1 MQLLGVGL
9 ACWTV
14 GLFLGLLLSRRW
26 RRQHFII
33 AKCRLQLIALRNE
46 NRGFRRKR
54 KRPQLRHHQK
64 WLLALLHWLSPTLT
78 RYTSFSPRTL
88 VAWHRHYVRRYWWL
102 ISRPRPTKKT
112 GRPRLAASI
121 RQIIIDIKR
130 DNPEYG
136 SQRIASILAHQLG
149 QTVSQT
155 TVRNVL
161 KHMKGG
167 PPTKGGQRWKTFIDN
182 HRECMASMDFK
193 VTFDWKAR
201 PLFILSL
208 MDHHRRQLIHCRATY
223 HPTSAWVAQ
232 QMREAFPF
240 NEAPK
245 IMLTDND
252 RIFLPVIRQTLPAMG
267 VAVMRTAIKCPQQNG
282 IIERFNRTLTDEL
295 LNAVIPINEQHL
307 NRLLREFKQFYNTA
321 RPHRA
326 NSGEAPAPLD
336 ACNDERFEQSA
347 WQIESTAWLGG
358 LHHSYRQAV

>member
-1 MQLLGVGL
+1 
-9 ACWTV
+9 
-14 GLFLGLLLSRRW
+14 
-26 RRQHFII
+26 
-33 AKCRLQLIALRNE
+33 
-46 NRGFRRKR
+46 
-54 KRPQLRHHQK
+54 
-64 WLLALLHWLSPTLT
+64 
-78 RYTSFSPRTL
+78 
-88 VAWHRHYVRRYWWL
+88 
-102 ISRPRPTKKT
+102 
-112 GRPRLAASI
+112 
-121 RQIIIDIKR
+121 
-130 DNPEYG
+130 
-136 SQRIASILAHQLG
+136 
-149 QTVSQT
+149 
-155 TVRNVL
+155 
-161 KHMKGG
+161 MKGG
-167 PPTKGGQRWKTFIDN
+167 PPTKDGQQWKTFIDN

-223 HPTSAWVAQ
+223 HPTSAWMAQ

-245 IMLTDND
+245 MMLTDND
-252 RIFLPVIRQTLPAMG
+252 RIFLPVIKQTLPAMG

-295 LNAVIPINEQHL
+295 LNAVIPLNEQHL